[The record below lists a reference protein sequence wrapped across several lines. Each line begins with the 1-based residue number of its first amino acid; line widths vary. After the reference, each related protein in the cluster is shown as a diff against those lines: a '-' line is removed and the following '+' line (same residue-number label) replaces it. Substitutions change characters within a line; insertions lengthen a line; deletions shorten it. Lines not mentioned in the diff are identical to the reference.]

1 MSTFTIDRYWS
12 GFFKTLVGRSIV
24 HVDSN
29 TLLGGIHVAL
39 EKFSLGWSF
48 VDFGTQAWHE
58 IRPLAVCALED
69 EIGTLLRQQQES
81 LSCGI
86 TFW

>member
-1 MSTFTIDRYWS
+1 M
-12 GFFKTLVGRSIV
+12 

-48 VDFGTQAWHE
+48 VEFGTQA
-58 IRPLAVCALED
+58 
-69 EIGTLLRQQQES
+69 
-81 LSCGI
+81 
-86 TFW
+86 